1 MSAFLHKRVLVVGG
15 SSGIGQATA
24 SAATERG
31 GRVTIASRSPER
43 LAAAVR
49 DLPQGVEQAVLDV
62 RDGAGVE
69 RFFGEGPVWDHVV
82 ICGAETPMASVREQP
97 MAEAHAAMDSKF
109 WGAYRVARSA
119 KLADT
124 GSLTLVSGI
133 LSQRPWPGIGVQSA
147 INAAVEALGRA
158 LALELAPVRVNT
170 VSPGLIATPLWDD
183 MEDAAREA
191 MFARATARLPVRR
204 IGTPADVASLILELA
219 GNGFATGSTVYL
231 DGGSLITA

>member
-1 MSAFLHKRVLVVGG
+1 MSAFLDKRVLVLGG

-24 SAATERG
+24 SAANERG

-43 LAAAVR
+43 LAAALR
-49 DLPQGVEQAVLDV
+49 DLPQGVDSAVLDV
-62 RDGAGVE
+62 RDDAGVE

-82 ICGAETPMASVREQP
+82 ICGAETPMGSVREQP

-109 WGAYRVARSA
+109 WGAYRVARAA
-119 KLADT
+119 KLAET

-133 LSQRPWPGIGVQSA
+133 LSQRPRPGIGVQSA

-183 MEDAAREA
+183 MGDAARKA
-191 MFARATARLPVRR
+191 MYARASAALPVRR
-204 IGTPADVASLILELA
+204 IGAPADVASLILELA

-231 DGGSLITA
+231 DGGRLIAA